1 MGTRAASVG
10 LAVAV
15 VLAVRRCPLP
25 HRPGCLRESIRVR
38 VPDDQTVSFFEPPPP
53 PPEPPTP
60 ERFDTPEWW
69 GPPDDVF
76 GGVVALELLLARSE
90 QAAVVI
96 ESATAYPTGVEF
108 TIDVRWR
115 EQSPEWRWPS
125 REWRWS
131 RFEHR
136 RSRSGE
142 LPDELFRAGVQFA
155 DGSKAT
161 TLESGLDVPVAVSD
175 EEHDVAFSVAGVVA
189 DDEESQVP
197 EGPLLVPRGGGGGGQ
212 RYSQSFWLWPLPP
225 EGPLTFVCEWPALDI
240 GLSRVEIDSALIRE
254 AAARS
259 RTLWEDGPEV

>member
-1 MGTRAASVG
+1 LG
-10 LAVAV
+10 
-15 VLAVRRCPLP
+15 
-25 HRPGCLRESIRVR
+25 ESIRAR
-38 VPDDQTVSFFEPPPP
+38 VPGLRTVSFFEPPPP
-53 PPEPPTP
+53 PEPPTT

-76 GGVVALELLLARSE
+76 GGVVALELFLARSE
-90 QAAVVI
+90 KAAVVI

-115 EQSPEWRWPS
+115 EQSPEWRW
-125 REWRWS
+125 S
-131 RFEHR
+131 RFEHH
-136 RSRSGE
+136 RSRSSE

-175 EEHDVAFSVAGVVA
+175 AEDIAFGGVSAVA
-189 DDEESQVP
+189 DNEESQVP
-197 EGPLLVPRGGGGGGQ
+197 EGPVLSPRGGGGGGQ

-259 RTLWEDGPEV
+259 RTLWEDGPDV